1 VDLYNRIIIPS
12 YDLNGDLNYFIA
24 RWYPKEYNKLKY
36 INPKAEKQEIIFNIG
51 KLNLDATIYLV
62 EGVTD
67 HIVTPNS
74 YHYCKV
80 ISDLLELLHDK
91 ASRVNCDSFD
101 GDAYIDA
108 KILYKS

>member
-1 VDLYNRIIIPS
+1 MV
-12 YDLNGDLNYFIA
+12 
-24 RWYPKEYNKLKY
+24 PKEYNKLKY

-74 YHYCKV
+74 
-80 ISDLLELLHDK
+80 IPLLI
-91 ASRVNCDSFD
+91 R
-101 GDAYIDA
+101 
-108 KILYKS
+108 LYRQIY

>member
-1 VDLYNRIIIPS
+1 MV
-12 YDLNGDLNYFIA
+12 
-24 RWYPKEYNKLKY
+24 PKRNNKLKY

-74 YHYCKV
+74 
-80 ISDLLELLHDK
+80 IPLL
-91 ASRVNCDSFD
+91 R
-101 GDAYIDA
+101 
-108 KILYKS
+108 LYRQIY

>member
-74 YHYCKV
+74 IPLLGKV
-80 ISDLLELLHDK
+80 ISSDLLELLHDK
-91 ASRVNCDSFD
+91 AQGLIV
-101 GDAYIDA
+101 
-108 KILYKS
+108 ILLMVMRI

>member
-74 YHYCKV
+74 
-80 ISDLLELLHDK
+80 IPLL
-91 ASRVNCDSFD
+91 RYRFI
-101 GDAYIDA
+101 Y
-108 KILYKS
+108 

>member
-1 VDLYNRIIIPS
+1 MV
-12 YDLNGDLNYFIA
+12 
-24 RWYPKEYNKLKY
+24 KEYNKLKY

-74 YHYCKV
+74 IPLLGKV
-80 ISDLLELLHDK
+80 ISSDKLLHDK
-91 ASRVNCDSFD
+91 AQGLIV
-101 GDAYIDA
+101 
-108 KILYKS
+108 ILLMVMRI